1 MTPNSHFHTKEEI
14 VIPTTTEDIAAPEI
28 VHDTD
33 MTFNPTQPQSDF
45 NDPPPSTEDTAI
57 DAWSGNF
64 ESYFFLSF
72 VDIKSIEKFINM
84 QTVALTDH
92 NSKITFNLI

>member
-1 MTPNSHFHTKEEI
+1 MQFVPDWLSLPPNTTTTTGEIVTTNSHFHTKEEI

-33 MTFNPTQPQSDF
+33 MTFNPTQTQSDF
-45 NDPPPSTEDTAI
+45 KDPPPSTEDTAI

-64 ESYFFLSF
+64 ESYFLSF
-72 VDIKSIEKFINM
+72 VDIVEIN
-84 QTVALTDH
+84 
-92 NSKITFNLI
+92 